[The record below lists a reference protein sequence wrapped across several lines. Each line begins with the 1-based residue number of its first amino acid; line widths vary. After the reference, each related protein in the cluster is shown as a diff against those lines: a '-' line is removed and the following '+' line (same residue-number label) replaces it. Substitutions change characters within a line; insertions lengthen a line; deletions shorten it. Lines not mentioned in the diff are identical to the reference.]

1 MIMRHP
7 TRWLA
12 AVAAL
17 CLTATGGTAERGFA
31 DAVLGA
37 WDITVHHPD
46 GAYPSWLEIRL
57 RTESELAARFVGRFG
72 SVRYLSSVRYRD
84 GLVEF
89 TAPAQYEAHH
99 LHFVGSLEDGAISGN
114 TFDANGNVVRFTAE
128 RAPGLLRTPGPN
140 TSEPIALFNGETLDG
155 WRLRHDRHADCWQ
168 VVAGLLKA
176 TPPCVDLVTKDSFED
191 FRLEVEFRYPQG
203 SNSGIYLRGRY
214 EIQIQDDRGKA
225 LDPLRM
231 GAVYGFIAPA
241 ADAAKSAGA
250 WQSAIITLIGR
261 RVTVVLND
269 QTVIDGQ
276 RIPGITGGALDSNET
291 EPGPIM
297 LQGDHGPIEFRQ
309 VELTPL

>member
-1 MIMRHP
+1 M
-7 TRWLA
+7 
-12 AVAAL
+12 AAL

-31 DAVLGA
+31 DAVLGS

-46 GAYPSWLEIRL
+46 GAYPSWLEVRL

-72 SVRYLSSVRYRD
+72 SVRYLSSIAYRN

-89 TAPAQYEAHH
+89 TAPAQYEAHD
-99 LHFVGSLEDGAISGN
+99 LHFVGSLEDGSISGN

-128 RAPGLLRTPGPN
+128 RAPGLVRTERPKN
-140 TSEPIALFNGETLDG
+140 NDSIALFDGETLDG
-155 WRLRHDRHADCWQ
+155 WRLRDDRHADCWQ
-168 VVAGLLKA
+168 VVAGLLTA
-176 TPPCVDLVTKDSFED
+176 TPPCVDLVTKESFED
-191 FRLEVEFRYPQG
+191 FRLEVEFRYPEG

-214 EIQIQDDRGKA
+214 EIQIQDDRGMA

-231 GAVYGFIAPA
+231 GSVYGFIAPA
-241 ADAAKSAGA
+241 ASAAKPAGA
-250 WQSAIITLIGR
+250 WQTAVITLIGR

-276 RIPGITGGALDSNET
+276 LIPGITGGALDSNEA